1 MSKVKSNWQI
11 LGVWRWPFSNPWIFQ
26 CLHIKKNKKDK
37 GASPNLSRK
46 ATPHASHKATPHAS
60 PVQSAAQCLSRD
72 IKGQVFR
79 CQQTEFCSS
88 VSNEFLNFCDLQ
100 VDFPELKASD
110 PLERQGYREGA
121 SPPPT
126 FPSACIPNSTFSSFL
141 FTFSCECCTWVC
153 MDDVYTRVWI
163 HVHVHVHPCGG
174 LRLMSENHS
183 WCLIHL
189 VHRGRVSHINPELAK
204 MASLLPLPNFPDR
217 NYSLAAML
225 TWQFVGFWESKL
237 WSSYLCSRHFCR

>member
-1 MSKVKSNWQI
+1 MNSWISVIFRLISQSWKQVIPWRDRVTGKV
-11 LGVWRWPFSNPWIFQ
+11 PP
-26 CLHIKKNKKDK
+26 
-37 GASPNLSRK
+37 
-46 ATPHASHKATPHAS
+46 
-60 PVQSAAQCLSRD
+60 
-72 IKGQVFR
+72 
-79 CQQTEFCSS
+79 
-88 VSNEFLNFCDLQ
+88 
-100 VDFPELKASD
+100 
-110 PLERQGYREGA
+110 
-121 SPPPT
+121 PPPT